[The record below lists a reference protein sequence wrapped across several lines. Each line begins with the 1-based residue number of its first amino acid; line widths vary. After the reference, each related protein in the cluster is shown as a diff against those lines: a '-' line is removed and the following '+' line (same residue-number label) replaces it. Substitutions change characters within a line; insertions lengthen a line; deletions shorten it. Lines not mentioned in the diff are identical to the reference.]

1 MWLCYHQRDDGL
13 IIMVA
18 SVFPG
23 WFKEFFHLTLYLS
36 QKPGGVPSRLQGW
49 KEYMGVRFYILFV
62 GADSV
67 KPD

>member
-1 MWLCYHQRDDGL
+1 MWVYYHQTDDGL
-13 IIMVA
+13 IITVL
-18 SVFPG
+18 SVFPI

-36 QKPGGVPSRLQGW
+36 QKPGGVSSRLQGW
-49 KEYMGVRFYILFV
+49 KEYMGGSIYILFV